1 MQKRG
6 LNMHYNMALFAV
18 NPSVFVYSSAF
29 VIIPLVFYA
38 VFCYK
43 RFIVSVQA
51 ETVENFNS
59 ESADYIKTVAL
70 VKSVN
75 RILKKSTLCYN
86 VNGQDFHI
94 KVPYYIKSDSTHVIY
109 PKNKPNKAILY
120 DCNRLKKKVKKYT
133 ALVNLSIILE
143 FIMII
148 LTFILLVKSI
158 GVDDTGVSYPS

>member
-1 MQKRG
+1 
-6 LNMHYNMALFAV
+6 MHYMNMALFSV
-18 NPSVFVYSSAF
+18 NPFVFVYSSAF

-51 ETVENFNS
+51 ETVKNFNL
-59 ESADYIKTVAL
+59 ESVDYIKTVAV

-86 VNGQDFHI
+86 VNGQEFSI
-94 KVPYYIKSDSTHVIY
+94 KVPYYIKSDSTYVIY

-120 DCNRLKKKVKKYT
+120 DCEQLKKTVKKYT
-133 ALVNLSIILE
+133 TLANLSIILE

-148 LTFILLVKSI
+148 LTILMFILLVKS
-158 GVDDTGVSYPS
+158 GGDNTGVSSIPSY